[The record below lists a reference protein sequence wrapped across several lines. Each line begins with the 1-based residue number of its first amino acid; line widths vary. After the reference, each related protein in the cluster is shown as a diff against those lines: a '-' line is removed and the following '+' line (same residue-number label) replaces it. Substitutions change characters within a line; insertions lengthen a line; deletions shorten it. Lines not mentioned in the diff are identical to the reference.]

1 MFRLVLS
8 KYYYLQTVILYH
20 VILNICSHFGSTPKI
35 AGRCTTR
42 LRPALI
48 QDWAILKT
56 TCIYFLF
63 QNNFCPTCRSRAVR
77 NNVYVIPS
85 SQDLAVDFLVEYDED
100 GENVGG
106 GSDVTSLESESE
118 ESYIDDEDELE
129 ENMWSDQSEEDC
141 VIEDSES
148 EDLSDL
154 IDNSLIEMAEDIVQ
168 SDNDLSDLIEMEEES
183 VQSDNGSME
192 ENNEELSEEV
202 MSDDS
207 FFYEAET
214 GSILFSED
222 DDVDNEQ

>member
-1 MFRLVLS
+1 M
-8 KYYYLQTVILYH
+8 
-20 VILNICSHFGSTPKI
+20 
-35 AGRCTTR
+35 
-42 LRPALI
+42 
-48 QDWAILKT
+48 
-56 TCIYFLF
+56 
-63 QNNFCPTCRSRAVR
+63 R

-85 SQDLAVDFLVEYDED
+85 VDFLVEYDED
-100 GENVGG
+100 VENVGG

-118 ESYIDDEDELE
+118 ESYIDGDEDELE

-141 VIEDSES
+141 VIEDSDS

-154 IDNSLIEMAEDIVQ
+154 IDNSLIEMVDDIVQ

-192 ENNEELSEEV
+192 DNNEELSEEV

-207 FFYEAET
+207 FYEVET

>member
-1 MFRLVLS
+1 M
-8 KYYYLQTVILYH
+8 
-20 VILNICSHFGSTPKI
+20 
-35 AGRCTTR
+35 
-42 LRPALI
+42 
-48 QDWAILKT
+48 
-56 TCIYFLF
+56 
-63 QNNFCPTCRSRAVR
+63 R

-85 SQDLAVDFLVEYDED
+85 VDFLVEYDED
-100 GENVGG
+100 VENVGG

-118 ESYIDDEDELE
+118 ESYIDGDEDELE

-141 VIEDSES
+141 VIEDSDS

-154 IDNSLIEMAEDIVQ
+154 IDNSLIEMVDDIVQ

-192 ENNEELSEEV
+192 DNNEELSEEV